1 MAKYKI
7 GVTEA
12 GDAGLDLS
20 WEDKLDTVDGAI
32 LITKNIT
39 RGFINTVL
47 RHKDKVIVHA
57 TCTGYGKT
65 IVEPNVPRFENQL
78 GSADALVKL
87 GFPVENVVI
96 RVDPI
101 IPTEKGVVRAC
112 NVIKVAIVLGF
123 SRFRVSMLDMYPHV
137 RKRFVDA
144 GLPDPYD
151 GAFSPPDELRRNV
164 EAMVSACRLFWI
176 GVHGKLDGLRIEACA
191 EPGLDD
197 TKGVGVTHC
206 GCVSSYDLK
215 LLGLEADEEN
225 DGSGYQRKGCLC
237 YGGKTELLDHK
248 RQCPHRCLYCYWR

>member
-39 RGFINTVL
+39 SGFINAVL

-57 TCTGYGKT
+57 TCTGYGRT
-65 IVEPNVPRFENQL
+65 MVEPNVPSESCQL
-78 GSADALVKL
+78 GSAGALVKC
-87 GFPVENVVI
+87 GFPKEQVVI

-101 IPTEKGVVRAC
+101 IPTEKGVIRAC
-112 NVIKVAIVLGF
+112 RTIKTAIMLGF
-123 SRFRVSMLDMYPHV
+123 DRFRISMIDMYPHV
-137 RKRFVDA
+137 RKRFEEA
-144 GLPDPYD
+144 GLPDPYN
-151 GAFSPPDELRRNV
+151 GAFSPTPEMCHDV
-164 EAMVSACRLFWI
+164 DVMVRACRLFYI
-176 GVHGKLDGLRIEACA
+176 GMRGRFDGLRIEACA
-191 EPGLDD
+191 EPGLNADED
-197 TKGVGVTHC
+197 VGVTRC

-225 DGSGYQRKGCLC
+225 DGSGYQRKNCLC
-237 YGGKTELLDHK
+237 YSGKVELLEHK
-248 RQCPHRCLYCYWR
+248 RRCPHGCLYCYWR